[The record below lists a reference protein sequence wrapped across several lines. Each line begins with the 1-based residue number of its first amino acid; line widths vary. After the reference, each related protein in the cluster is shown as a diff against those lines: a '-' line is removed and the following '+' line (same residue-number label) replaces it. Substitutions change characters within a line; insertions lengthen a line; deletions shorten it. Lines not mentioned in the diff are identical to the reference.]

1 MSAPGPRGP
10 GQVLST
16 PTSLWRRHFNQIV
29 MSMRRTFLKTF
40 LFSLSFAVPAGV
52 VLAQTDTAEQV
63 NRVLREMST
72 AVRELNYRGLFTYE
86 VGGSLD
92 TYRIIHRVANDTEY
106 ERLQKLN
113 GPERE
118 IVRAGHM
125 IDCLSRGDQLLRG
138 IVRSADN
145 SSELKSNYHF
155 YLTGDERVADR
166 SASIVHI
173 VPKDSHRFGY
183 TLAIDKQSGLP
194 LQAMRV
200 NTDKRVME
208 RIQFV
213 ELTVGGEISEAEV
226 QPSSGQHRQAP
237 HNLMECQEQ
246 AASEPDWNASWL
258 PPGFVYSGQRE
269 IDNGDHMQTY
279 TDGLATFS
287 VFVSEANSRPAIEG
301 RAQIGATVAFVD
313 QRFWKDQPHSVT
325 VVGEIPFATAQRVV
339 AGMEPR

>member
-1 MSAPGPRGP
+1 
-10 GQVLST
+10 
-16 PTSLWRRHFNQIV
+16 
-29 MSMRRTFLKTF
+29 MRRTLLTL
-40 LFSLSFAVPAGV
+40 LFSFSFVFPVG
-52 VLAQTDTAEQV
+52 LGAQGDTAEQV

-92 TYRIIHRVANDTEY
+92 TYRIVHRVEDNTEY
-106 ERLQKLN
+106 ERLRKLN

-138 IVRSADN
+138 VIRSAED
-145 SSELKSNYHF
+145 SSALKDNYHF

-166 SASIVHI
+166 QAAIVHV

-183 TLAIDKQSGLP
+183 TLAVDKNTGLP
-194 LQAMRV
+194 LKAMRV

-213 ELTVGGEISEAEV
+213 ELTVGESISEEEV
-226 QPSSGQHRQAP
+226 QPSSSQHRQAA
-237 HNLMECQEQ
+237 HDLIECEAGGAGNTGSDGQHRDG
-246 AASEPDWNASWL
+246 EPRWNAGWL
-258 PPGFVYSGQRE
+258 PPGFVFSGQRE
-269 IDNGDHMQTY
+269 ISNGDYMQTY

-287 VFVSEANSRPAIEG
+287 VFVSKANTRPAIEG
-301 RAQIGATVAFVD
+301 RAQIGATVAYVD
-313 QRFWKDQPHSVT
+313 QRLWSDQPHSVT

-339 AGMEPR
+339 EGMEPH

>member
-1 MSAPGPRGP
+1 
-10 GQVLST
+10 
-16 PTSLWRRHFNQIV
+16 
-29 MSMRRTFLKTF
+29 MSMRRTFFKACL
-40 LFSLSFAVPAGV
+40 LSLSLSLPVGLAV
-52 VLAQTDTAEQV
+52 AQTDTAEQV

-92 TYRIIHRVANDTEY
+92 TYRIVHRVDNDTEY

-125 IDCLSRGDQLLRG
+125 VDCLSRGDQLLRG
-138 IVRSADN
+138 IVRSAEN
-145 SSELKSNYHF
+145 SSELKDNYHF

-183 TLAIDKQSGLP
+183 TLSVDKQSGLP
-194 LQAMRV
+194 LKAMRV

-213 ELTVGGEISEAEV
+213 ELSVGGEISEAEV
-226 QPSSGQHRQAP
+226 QASSEQPQQAP
-237 HNLMECQEQ
+237 HNLMDCQQQGEG
-246 AASEPDWNASWL
+246 EPVWNATWL

-269 IDNGDHMQTY
+269 IENGDHMQTY

-287 VFVSEANSRPAIEG
+287 VFISAASTRPAIEG
-301 RAQIGATVAFVD
+301 RAQIGATVAYVD
-313 QRFWKDQPHSVT
+313 QRFWENQPHSVT

-339 AGMEPR
+339 AGVEPH

>member
-1 MSAPGPRGP
+1 
-10 GQVLST
+10 
-16 PTSLWRRHFNQIV
+16 
-29 MSMRRTFLKTF
+29 MSMRRTFFTSLV
-40 LFSLSFAVPAGV
+40 FSLGFALPAGFAV
-52 VLAQTDTAEQV
+52 AQTDTAEQV

-92 TYRIIHRVANDTEY
+92 TYRIVHRVENETEY

-118 IVRAGHM
+118 IIRAGHM
-125 IDCLSRGDQLLRG
+125 TDCLSQGDQLLRG
-138 IVRSADN
+138 IVRSAEN
-145 SSELKSNYHF
+145 SSELKDNYHF

-183 TLAIDKQSGLP
+183 TLSIDKQSGLP
-194 LQAMRV
+194 LKAMRV

-213 ELTVGGEISEAEV
+213 ELTIGGEISESDVE
-226 QPSSGQHRQAP
+226 PSSAQPRQAP
-237 HNLMECQEQ
+237 HNLIDCQPQ
-246 AASEPDWNASWL
+246 ATGEPAWKATWL
-258 PPGFVYSGQRE
+258 PPGFVYSGQRAIE
-269 IDNGDHMQTY
+269 NGDHMQTY

-287 VFVSEANSRPAIEG
+287 VFVSAANTRPAIEG
-301 RAQIGATVAFVD
+301 RAQIGATVAYVD

-339 AGMEPR
+339 AGVEPR

>member
-1 MSAPGPRGP
+1 M
-10 GQVLST
+10 
-16 PTSLWRRHFNQIV
+16 N
-29 MSMRRTFLKTF
+29 MRRTLLKT
-40 LFSLSFAVPAGV
+40 LLSLSFVFPPGFAV
-52 VLAQTDTAEQV
+52 AQSETAEQV
-63 NRVLREMST
+63 NRVLRQMST
-72 AVRELNYRGLFTYE
+72 AVREMNYRGLFTYE

-92 TYRIIHRVANDTEY
+92 TYRIVHRVEDGTEY

-118 IVRAGHM
+118 IVRSGHM

-138 IVRSADN
+138 IIRSAEHP
-145 SSELKSNYHF
+145 SELRSNYHF

-166 SASIVHI
+166 AASVVHV
-173 VPKDSHRFGY
+173 VPKDNHRFGY

-194 LQAMRV
+194 LKAMRV

-213 ELTVGGEISEAEV
+213 ELIVGEAISEADL
-226 QPSSGQHRQAP
+226 QPSSERHRQAP
-237 HNLMECQEQ
+237 NNLMDCEANAKEGD
-246 AASEPDWNASWL
+246 PRWKASWL
-258 PPGFVYSGQRE
+258 PAGFVFSGQRE
-269 IDNGDHMQTY
+269 IANGDHMQTY

-287 VFVSEANSRPAIEG
+287 VFVSQANTRPAIEG
-301 RAQIGATVAFVD
+301 RAQIGATVAFVN
-313 QRFWKDQPHSVT
+313 QRFWNDQPHSVT